1 MKIHAQRRGCEG
13 EIRMI
18 IKILIRCTHFLVRH
32 HIPHTTVYEDLVRLI
47 ANCGA
52 QDLKHFT
59 EHAAGN
65 ATYLSKFTVV
75 EFVQALG
82 KWFDESLM
90 GRIRQCNFYSIMVD
104 ECNDVSTLEELSI
117 YCRWVENGLPVEH
130 FIDILPIKKANA
142 ETITG
147 ALIAFLKN
155 KQIPL
160 TRLIGMGFDGAAAF
174 SGKKS
179 GVQARLKMLSPHAL
193 YVHCHCHLL
202 QLACVQAANETKGIK
217 HVYTTLMTMWK

>member
-1 MKIHAQRRGCEG
+1 M
-13 EIRMI
+13 
-18 IKILIRCTHFLVRH
+18 
-32 HIPHTTVYEDLVRLI
+32 
-47 ANCGA
+47 
-52 QDLKHFT
+52 
-59 EHAAGN
+59 
-65 ATYLSKFTVV
+65 
-75 EFVQALG
+75 
-82 KWFDESLM
+82 
-90 GRIRQCNFYSIMVD
+90 
-104 ECNDVSTLEELSI
+104 
-117 YCRWVENGLPVEH
+117 ENGLPVEH

-147 ALIAFLKN
+147 ALIACLKN

-179 GVQARLKMLSPHAL
+179 GVQDRLKMLSPHAL

-217 HVYTTLMTMWK
+217 HVYTTLMTMWKYFHYSLKRTESLKEIQQVLNLPELKVLQLSDIRWLAHERCAKAVKSSYPAIVLTLDHIYEETHEPEALGISKALCKACTIEAVYILDNVLPPVATLVKPFRPRILISLLFRI

>member
-1 MKIHAQRRGCEG
+1 MAGSEAQVQRTIIRQLQQIG
-13 EIRMI
+13 EDVSVKNRMI

-47 ANCGA
+47 SNCGA

-59 EHAAGN
+59 EDAAGN

-75 EFVQALG
+75 ELVQALG
-82 KWFDESLM
+82 KWVDESLM
-90 GRIRQCNFYSIMVD
+90 GRLRKCNFYSIMAD
-104 ECNDVSTLEELSI
+104 ECTDVSTLEELSI
-117 YCRWVENGLPVEH
+117 NCRWVENGLPVEH

-147 ALIAFLKN
+147 ALIACLKN

-160 TRLIGMGFDGAAAF
+160 IRMIGMGFDGAAAF

-179 GVQARLKMLSPHAL
+179 GVQARLKMLS
-193 YVHCHCHLL
+193 
-202 QLACVQAANETKGIK
+202 LAVGLRSGC
-217 HVYTTLMTMWK
+217 